1 MKVEEEVEENWNK
14 IKIASVVLFFP
25 IFGILAVIMF
35 HLTPLKHDIFVSVHH
50 LLIQTIVTFN
60 ATLAM
65 FIGFFYLIVLPKRF
79 EKSKKNET
87 RNESINQSN

>member
-1 MKVEEEVEENWNK
+1 MKFEEDWNK
-14 IKIASVVLFFP
+14 IKIATVVLFFP

-35 HLTPLKHDIFVSVHH
+35 HFTPSKRDIFESVHP

-79 EKSKKNET
+79 EKTKKKEK
-87 RNESINQSN
+87 